1 MKDKDYIKDLF
12 SEKLSNHEVPVRSDL
27 WSGIQAKLGNTA
39 TLTVVAKGISSSL
52 KWMIGMASSVAVI
65 GTVIW
70 ISSGEKEDNPKKAQ
84 ISQNSPKEFEREDK
98 SSATQGS
105 ISFAQEDTDKTQVQS
120 VVPQVEIPSVNHLD
134 EWISRERQLYG
145 LDNLGNPT
153 PQPKDETIPN
163 PMISESVS
171 GAIASTGVVS
181 SPNPQEVKSFEDGK
195 IEEFVNVFTP
205 NGDGMNDVFFLNT
218 VNLKDFTI
226 RIFNEKNQLVFQS
239 TDKDFKWYGLDAAG
253 NMAEAGNYAY
263 VIFAT
268 DLNGK
273 SVKMFKS
280 LTIK

>member
-12 SEKLSNHEVPVRSDL
+12 SEKLANHEVPVRSDL
-27 WSGIQAKLGNTA
+27 WSGIQSQLGNTA
-39 TLTVVAKGISSSL
+39 ASTVVAKGISSSL

-65 GTVIW
+65 GTAFW
-70 ISSGEKEDNPKKAQ
+70 ISSNETEDNLKKVQ
-84 ISQNSPKEFEREDK
+84 ITQNAPKEINREEK
-98 SSATQGS
+98 TIATKGS
-105 ISFAQEDTDKTQVQS
+105 ISSVKENSNEPQNQS
-120 VVPQVEIPSVNHLD
+120 IIPQVEVPNFNHLD

-153 PQPKDETIPN
+153 SQPIDEAIPN
-163 PMISESVS
+163 PMIPESV
-171 GAIASTGVVS
+171 ASVGTSTNEAS

-205 NGDGMNDVFFLNT
+205 NGDGMNDVFFLNSA
-218 VNLKDFTI
+218 NLKDFTI
-226 RIFNEKNQLVFQS
+226 RVFNEKNQLVFQS
-239 TDKDFKWYGLDAAG
+239 TDKDFKWYGIDAAG

-268 DLNGK
+268 DFNGK

>member
-1 MKDKDYIKDLF
+1 MF

-27 WSGIQAKLGNTA
+27 WSGIQAQLGNTA
-39 TLTVVAKGISSSL
+39 TSTVVAKGISSSL
-52 KWMIGMASSVAVI
+52 KWMIGMASSVAII
-65 GTVIW
+65 GTAIW

-120 VVPQVEIPSVNHLD
+120 VVPQVEIPNVNHLD

-145 LDNLGNPT
+145 LDNLGNST
-153 PQPKDETIPN
+153 PQSKDETIPN
-163 PMISESVS
+163 PMISESVA

>member
-27 WSGIQAKLGNTA
+27 WSGIQAQLGNTA
-39 TLTVVAKGISSSL
+39 TSTVVAKGISSSF

-120 VVPQVEIPSVNHLD
+120 VVPQVEIPNVNHLD

-153 PQPKDETIPN
+153 SQPKDETIPN
-163 PMISESVS
+163 PMITESVS
-171 GAIASTGVVS
+171 IVGTSTNAAS

-205 NGDGMNDVFFLNT
+205 NGDGMNDVFFLNSE
-218 VNLKDFTI
+218 NLKDFTI
-226 RIFNEKNQLVFQS
+226 RVFNEKNQLVFQS

>member
-27 WSGIQAKLGNTA
+27 WSGIQAQLGNTA
-39 TLTVVAKGISSSL
+39 TSTVVAKGISSSL

-145 LDNLGNPT
+145 LDNLGNST
-153 PQPKDETIPN
+153 PQPIDETIPN

>member
-1 MKDKDYIKDLF
+1 MF

-27 WSGIQAKLGNTA
+27 WSGIQSQLGNTA
-39 TLTVVAKGISSSL
+39 ASTVVAKGISSSL
-52 KWMIGMASSVAVI
+52 KWLMGIASSVAVI
-65 GTVIW
+65 GSTVWFVSSNETEDNLKKTQITQNLPKEIEREEETTEKKSS
-70 ISSGEKEDNPKKAQ
+70 ISSVKDNVDK
-84 ISQNSPKEFEREDK
+84 SQN
-98 SSATQGS
+98 
-105 ISFAQEDTDKTQVQS
+105 QS
-120 VVPQVEIPSVNHLD
+120 VVPQVEIPNVNHLD

-145 LDNLGNPT
+145 LDNLGNPAL
-153 PQPKDETIPN
+153 QPKDETIPN
-163 PMISESVS
+163 PMITESVS
-171 GAIASTGVVS
+171 SDGTSTNAAS

-205 NGDGMNDVFFLNT
+205 NGDGMNDFFFLNSE
-218 VNLKDFTI
+218 NLKDFTI